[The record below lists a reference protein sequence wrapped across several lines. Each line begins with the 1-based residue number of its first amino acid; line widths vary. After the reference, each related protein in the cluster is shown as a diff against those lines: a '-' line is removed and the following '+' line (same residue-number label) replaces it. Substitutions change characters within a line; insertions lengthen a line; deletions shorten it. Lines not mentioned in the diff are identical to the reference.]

1 MLVLLL
7 PSLEGN
13 MRADGSRDQ
22 MKSPAINE
30 LPHDLVCNARIRLA
44 LSFMSPVSIYSPVG
58 TWPAELSGSGAQ
70 VAL

>member
-30 LPHDLVCNARIRLA
+30 LHRTTSSAMPAYGWPC
-44 LSFMSPVSIYSPVG
+44 LSCHR
-58 TWPAELSGSGAQ
+58 
-70 VAL
+70 